1 MNYTSLSPKKYTEI
15 SNKDIY
21 LNNTIEMMI
30 EKRLKDCLELVT
42 NDHTSDKKIKN
53 DIVIIRPSTE
63 RKTAG

>member
-1 MNYTSLSPKKYTEI
+1 
-15 SNKDIY
+15 
-21 LNNTIEMMI
+21 MMI